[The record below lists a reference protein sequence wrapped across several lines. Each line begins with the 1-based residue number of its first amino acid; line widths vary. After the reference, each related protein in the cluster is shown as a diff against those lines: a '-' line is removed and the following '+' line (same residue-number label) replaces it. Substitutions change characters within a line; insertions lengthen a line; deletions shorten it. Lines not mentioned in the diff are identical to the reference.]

1 MFLLRS
7 AFWLTVAYVVI
18 APTNVDLG
26 AATDE
31 LTKRATAAGQQAVI
45 STILDPQCDAL
56 CVGGKA
62 ISAAA
67 DSYDPSGDPSM
78 RDSLSLEDPV
88 PFPRP
93 RPARMG

>member
-7 AFWLTVAYVVI
+7 AFWLTVAYFVI
-18 APTNVDLG
+18 APTHVDLG
-26 AATDE
+26 ATTHD
-31 LTKRATAAGQQAVI
+31 LTKRATAAGQQAII

-62 ISAAA
+62 ISAATA
-67 DSYDPSGDPSM
+67 PDDPSGDPSM
-78 RDSLSLEDPV
+78 QDSLTLEDPV